1 LEGEQ
6 YPHKISFI
14 GDPRLV
20 GTLAPEMG
28 SVADDFFKRL
38 RNAGLRVG
46 LTIRPQQLEF
56 DELGLPHQ
64 SQVLDTR
71 RILLDKID
79 YARTNW
85 GVTIFYVDSNGG
97 IRRPDEAWQMRL
109 VAGDRP
115 DILLIP
121 EHTYLPYSAFSA
133 PYASLSKDRLAES
146 ASLTRTLYPDSF
158 QALKISDA
166 TDDPEAIAAACLQGD
181 ILLYRAW
188 YWGPECQILEHLAAE
203 MPSAIQ
209 PAKIQPGPR
218 STNSSPGSGVNA
230 P

>member
-1 LEGEQ
+1 VDE
-6 YPHKISFI
+6 
-14 GDPRLV
+14 
-20 GTLAPEMG
+20 
-28 SVADDFFKRL
+28 FFKRL

-64 SQVLDTR
+64 SQVLDTK

-97 IRRPDEAWQMRL
+97 IRRPDEAWQMRF
-109 VAGDRP
+109 VAEDRP
-115 DILLIP
+115 DILLMP

-146 ASLTRTLYPDSF
+146 ASLTRLLYPDSF

-166 TDDPEAIAAACLQGD
+166 TDDPEAIAAAWSQGD

-188 YWGPECQILEHLAAE
+188 YWGPECQILEHLVAE
-203 MPSAIQ
+203 MPPAIQ
-209 PAKIQPGPR
+209 PSKPQRIPG
-218 STNSSPGSGVNA
+218 STNSAAVSGVNT